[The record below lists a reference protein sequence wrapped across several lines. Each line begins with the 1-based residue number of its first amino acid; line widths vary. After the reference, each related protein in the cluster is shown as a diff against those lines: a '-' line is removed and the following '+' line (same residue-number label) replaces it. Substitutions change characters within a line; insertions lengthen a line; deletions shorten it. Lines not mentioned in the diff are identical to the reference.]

1 MTRLGCAIGIAL
13 LTAATATD
21 AAAAPPPTG
30 GGLDLHEEICPRG
43 ASRFRCFA
51 RIRVDAGGRV
61 VTHAGREGLSP
72 HDLADAYKIDT
83 TVDPGVTIA
92 IVDAFG
98 YSNAESDLAAYR
110 SRYSLP
116 PCTVASGCLT
126 IVNQMGQTSPLPTD
140 APLGDD
146 WTIESALDLDM
157 ASAACPK
164 CKLLLVQA
172 QSDSG
177 DGLYI
182 AQGAAVQLG
191 AAVISN
197 SWGAPES
204 RFGDPATG
212 NEHYFMHPNVS
223 TFVSTGD
230 HGYDDGGSGPD
241 YPSTSAYVIAVGGT
255 TLTRSTGVARGWTES
270 AWGEGGSSCSYSI
283 PKPSWQTNTSCT
295 YRGTADVSAVADP
308 MTGVAVYNARK
319 GGWIIVGGTSAASP
333 LVAGIYA
340 LTGHAQESPSYAYQH
355 ASAYFDVTSGSNGFC
370 GSVLCNAGSGWDGP
384 TGVGSPN
391 GSVLGADVIAP
402 VVAITSP
409 ADGAMVP
416 AAFEV
421 DVSASDNVGVVKV
434 ALSADG
440 AMIAELTAAPWTFS
454 VAAGRLSAGSHSL
467 SARASDAAGNTGDSK
482 SVMITVAPD
491 PGMSGGGGGSGNGN
505 GNGNGGGNG
514 AASGDIMGGC
524 TVAPRA
530 NANDLGWLLA
540 LWLAL
545 VARRLYC
552 QRHGALDLRTQRHAR
567 WVLRPSRRDRG

>member
-1 MTRLGCAIGIAL
+1 MTRLGWLRVL
-13 LTAATATD
+13 LTAAMATGCGTD
-21 AAAAPPPTG
+21 AAPAAVGEHPENLATAPPQRTD
-30 GGLDLHEEICPRG
+30 LDEEICPQG
-43 ASRFRCFA
+43 GSRFRCFA
-51 RIRVDAGGRV
+51 RIRVDAVGRI

-72 HDLADAYKIDT
+72 HDLTDAYKIDT
-83 TVDPGVTIA
+83 SVDPGATIA

-110 SRYSLP
+110 SRYTLP

-126 IVNQMGQTSPLPTD
+126 IVNQMGQPSPLPQD

-146 WTIESALDLDM
+146 WTVESALDLDM

-172 QSDSG
+172 DSDGG

-182 AQGAAVQLG
+182 AQAAAVQLG
-191 AAVISN
+191 ATVVSN

-204 RFGDPATG
+204 RGDPATG

-230 HGYDDGGSGPD
+230 HGYDDGGAGPD

-255 TLTRSTGVARGWTES
+255 TLTRSSGEARGWAES
-270 AWGEGGSSCSYSI
+270 AWGEGGSSCSFSI
-283 PKPSWQTNTSCT
+283 PKPSWQMNGACT

-319 GGWIIVGGTSAASP
+319 GGWLIVGGTSAASP

-340 LTGHAQESPSYAYQH
+340 LTGHGQEPPSYAYQH
-355 ASAYFDVTSGSNGFC
+355 PSAYFDVTSGSNGFC

-391 GSVLGADVIAP
+391 GTVLGADVIP
-402 VVAITSP
+402 PMVAITSP
-409 ADGAMVP
+409 TDGTMIQGG
-416 AAFEV
+416 FQV
-421 DVSASDNVGVVKV
+421 DVTASDNVAVVKV
-434 ALSADG
+434 ALKADG
-440 AMIAELTAAPWTFS
+440 SSIAELTTAPWTFS
-454 VAAGRLSAGSHSL
+454 LASGQLSPGSHTL
-467 SARASDAAGNTGDSK
+467 SARASDAAGNATDSK
-482 SVMITVAPD
+482 GVMITVAPD
-491 PGMSGGGGGSGNGN
+491 PSTSGGGGGGN

-514 AASGDIMGGC
+514 ATDTTVTGGC
-524 TVAPRA
+524 AVALRTNPEGSSW
-530 NANDLGWLLA
+530 LILLLLA
-540 LWLAL
+540 VLAT
-545 VARRLYC
+545 RRY
-552 QRHGALDLRTQRHAR
+552 R
-567 WVLRPSRRDRG
+567 RPLG